1 MVATNKGRG
10 GENVG
15 GFKFEFGLDGGKV
28 FHAKIFEVWDLARR
42 RKKKAEGGGRERWN
56 LAGGGDDGIS
66 MRGERRRQ
74 GREGREREGKGKEG
88 DGIYRSRK
96 GK

>member
-15 GFKFEFGLDGGKV
+15 GFRK
-28 FHAKIFEVWDLARR
+28 VWDLARR
-42 RKKKAEGGGRERWN
+42 RKKKVEGGGRERWN

-74 GREGREREGKGKEG
+74 GREGREREGKGKES
-88 DGIYRSRK
+88 DGICRSRK